1 MLDSASPRG
10 EEDLNMN
17 RWLAPYVCALVLCW
31 WLGGASAAGPSG
43 NVSQPAPAPAA
54 AAGEAAGPT
63 IHVPESTFDFGEV
76 AEGSQ
81 VSHDF
86 TVLNTGKE
94 TLEIHQVSPG

>member
-1 MLDSASPRG
+1 
-10 EEDLNMN
+10 MN
-17 RWLAPYVCALVLCW
+17 RWLVPYVCALVLCLR
-31 WLGGASAAGPSG
+31 LGGAYAAAPSG
-43 NVSQPAPAPAA
+43 NVSEPAPTPAEG
-54 AAGEAAGPT
+54 AGST